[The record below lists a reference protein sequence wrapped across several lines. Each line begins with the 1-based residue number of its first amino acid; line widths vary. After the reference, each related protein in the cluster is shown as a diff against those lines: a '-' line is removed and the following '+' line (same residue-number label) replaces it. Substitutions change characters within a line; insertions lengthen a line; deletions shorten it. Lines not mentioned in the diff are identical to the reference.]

1 MPFLFRPVRVAP
13 EKKNE
18 LVIQPYLLCQ
28 INLQIIK
35 KVLLLLVMQVAL
47 WGNNKCWLAFTA
59 NKLSGKVFAKEIKQ
73 RSNLT
78 AQAFQSETVLE

>member
-1 MPFLFRPVRVAP
+1 
-13 EKKNE
+13 
-18 LVIQPYLLCQ
+18 
-28 INLQIIK
+28 
-35 KVLLLLVMQVAL
+35 MQVAL